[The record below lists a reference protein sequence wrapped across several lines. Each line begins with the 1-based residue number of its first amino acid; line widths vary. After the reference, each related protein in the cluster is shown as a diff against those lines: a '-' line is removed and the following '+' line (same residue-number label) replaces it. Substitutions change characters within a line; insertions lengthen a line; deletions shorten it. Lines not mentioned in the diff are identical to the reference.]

1 MRPPGL
7 VGTIQLA
14 AAVVFALPLALF
26 GLQWLADGRPL
37 GLAFLAVAGLML
49 LLPHVLT
56 NPLDPTDVAES
67 VAGQVGRDE
76 GDDE

>member
-1 MRPPGL
+1 MRAPGL

-26 GLQWLADGRPL
+26 GLQWLAEGRTL

-49 LLPHVLT
+49 LLPHFLT
-56 NPLDPTDVAES
+56 NPLDPADVAE
-67 VAGQVGRDE
+67 AAVGRVS
-76 GDDE
+76 DDENE